1 VFYRSPYFGDL
12 EFFGWG
18 FQSTWSFLGVKDFP
32 FFYFRYLGI
41 IRLKDVCKVVCQDV
55 CFFAN
60 HSSPSHPLQ
69 CIVGAYVFAAD

>member
-1 VFYRSPYFGDL
+1 
-12 EFFGWG
+12 
-18 FQSTWSFLGVKDFP
+18 VKDFP

-60 HSSPSHPLQ
+60 HYSASHPLQ
-69 CIVGAYVFAAD
+69 CVVGGYVFAAD